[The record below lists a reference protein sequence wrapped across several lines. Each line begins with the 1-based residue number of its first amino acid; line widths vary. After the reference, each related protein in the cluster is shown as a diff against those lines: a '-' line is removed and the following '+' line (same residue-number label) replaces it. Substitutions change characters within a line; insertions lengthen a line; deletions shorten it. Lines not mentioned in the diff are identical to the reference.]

1 MGSGTTAKMAIL
13 LGRNW
18 IGSEL
23 DTTYSEICRR
33 RLEGAIKQI
42 SMFDE
47 YITKESLSKDK

>member
-1 MGSGTTAKMAIL
+1 MGSGTTAKMSIL

-23 DTTYSEICRR
+23 DLTYSDICNR
-33 RLEGAIKQI
+33 RLEGIVKQT

-47 YITKESLSKDK
+47 YITKESLEKSK